1 MVHVTDATSIT
12 GTAGSW
18 RVLLGTRYLGTST
31 LLAGGVA
38 LYATNEFLTISL
50 LPSTVAEI
58 GGERLFAWV
67 TTLYLVGSVVAAAAV
82 NAALLRLGARA
93 SYLLG
98 LGVFGIGSVVC
109 AAASNMEVL
118 LAGRTLQGAAG
129 GLLAGLGY
137 AVISTA
143 LPQALWTRASALV
156 SAMWGVATIVG
167 PATGGLFAQFGLWR
181 WAFGA
186 VAMLTAAMAALVP
199 MVLPAGRVDPSGAAP
214 VLKIPV
220 WSLLLLGAAALTVS
234 VAQVPHS
241 SVATTALLA
250 ASVLLVA
257 VFVVLDRRMPVAVL
271 PPSVFRSGPLKWIY
285 LTMAL
290 LMASAMV
297 DMYVPLF
304 GQRLAHLVP
313 VVAGFLA
320 AALAVGW
327 TVSEIVSASLSSS
340 RAIARV
346 VGAAPLIMAVGL
358 ALGTAT
364 QMDNAPAG
372 VAVLWALALVITGIG
387 IGAAWPHLSAWA
399 MQCVDDANESGA
411 AAAAINTVQLI
422 SGAFGAGLAGVVVN
436 SAHGGAVIAAR
447 WLFAVFAALG
457 AVGAVA
463 SYRATRGQDCATAA
477 AGANVKPV
485 SRDGG
490 RMG

>member
-67 TTLYLVGSVVAAAAV
+67 TTLYLVGSVVAATTV

-199 MVLPAGRVDPSGAAP
+199 MVLPAGRVDQSGAAP

-250 ASVLLVA
+250 VSVLLVA
-257 VFVVLDRRMPVAVL
+257 VFVLLDRRMPVAVL

-358 ALGTAT
+358 ALGAAT

-387 IGAAWPHLSAWA
+387 IGAAWPHLSAWS
-399 MQCVDDANESGA
+399 MQCIDDEAEGPA
-411 AAAAINTVQLI
+411 AAAAINTIEVI
-422 SGAFGAGLAGVVVN
+422 AGAFGAGLAGVVVN
-436 SAHGGAVIAAR
+436 TAHGSMVIAAR
-447 WLFAVFAALG
+447 ALFAVFAAVGLLG
-457 AVGAVA
+457 VWAAH
-463 SYRATRGQDCATAA
+463 RATRAM
-477 AGANVKPV
+477 
-485 SRDGG
+485 R
-490 RMG
+490 